1 MPATDHAVA
10 LTRVAARAAAE
21 KKAEGIMA
29 IDVSERLALT
39 DVFLILSGDN
49 DRQVR
54 AIVDAIDEA
63 MLKAG
68 ARRMLR
74 EGLEESHWVLVDYSD
89 IIVHV
94 QQTEDREYYS
104 LERLWKDCP
113 LIGLSDEDAP
123 ASADAVG

>member
-21 KKAEGIMA
+21 KKADRIIA

-54 AIVDAIDEA
+54 ALVDAIDEA
-63 MLKAG
+63 MLRAG

>member
-10 LTRVAARAAAE
+10 LTRTAARAAAE
-21 KKAEGIMA
+21 KKAGDIVA
-29 IDVSERLALT
+29 IDVSERLVLT

-68 ARRMLR
+68 AKRRLR
-74 EGLEESHWVLVDYSD
+74 EGLEEAHWVLIDYTD
-89 IIVHV
+89 VIIHV
-94 QQTEDREYYS
+94 QQGEDREYYE

-113 LIGLSDEDAP
+113 PIELPEDVLTP
-123 ASADAVG
+123 ADAAC

>member
-10 LTRVAARAAAE
+10 LTRTAARAAAE
-21 KKAEGIMA
+21 KKAGDIVA
-29 IDVSERLALT
+29 IDVSERLVLT

-54 AIVDAIDEA
+54 AIVDAIYEA

-68 ARRMLR
+68 AKRRLR
-74 EGLEESHWVLVDYSD
+74 EGLEEAHWVLIDYTD
-89 IIVHV
+89 VIIHV
-94 QQTEDREYYS
+94 QQGEDREYYE

-113 LIGLSDEDAP
+113 PIELPEDVLTP
-123 ASADAVG
+123 ADAAC